1 MYLCRLL
8 PPLRHHHRV
17 SRVCARPGSRLLRTF
32 TTKGNEATELIDDLY
47 RDPADPDYM
56 RHVWKDWH
64 QTTVPLPAGW
74 SCQWGLWMHTP
85 WLFDPEIH
93 TVWRTCSTAP
103 GLLPAKLSLL
113 FTTVDGHR
121 SHCLFSRS
129 EGGITFT
136 TAGRRE
142 SGDAR
147 GEFAGHE
154 DFLRQP
160 AFLHIRYF

>member
-64 QTTVPLPAGW
+64 QTTVPLPASGACGCTHPGC
-74 SCQWGLWMHTP
+74 ST
-85 WLFDPEIH
+85 PEIH

-147 GEFAGHE
+147 ASLQGTTIFWDGV
-154 DFLRQP
+154 
-160 AFLHIRYF
+160 